1 MGTDRPRLVPEDPY
15 VAILELAKIEH
26 GLLDDGRL
34 EELEALKGRW
44 HELTTGLPQTP
55 PDHAREPLKRALA
68 MHARIGEML
77 LTRRAAM
84 LAELTALARAGR
96 AAEGYA
102 RSTSRGVS
110 SIDHSA

>member
-1 MGTDRPRLVPEDPY
+1 VSEDRYD
-15 VAILELAKIEH
+15 AILELAKVEH

-34 EELEALKGRW
+34 DELEALKGRW

-55 PDHAREPLKRALA
+55 PAHAREPLKRALA
-68 MHARIGEML
+68 MHTRIGEL
-77 LTRRAAM
+77 LITRRAAM
-84 LAELTALARAGR
+84 LAELAALARAGR

-102 RSTSRGVS
+102 RSASGGVS